1 MQGYTYTKG
10 EHYPMEHLVFKVAP
24 EDVER
29 YLEVDHEIWTLK
41 EAYAPGFDHIPFLY
55 KEVWLNDNKPGE
67 IHFIFAWESIESWR
81 EIDQKE
87 YQAQLI
93 KEFDEKFGRPYEL
106 IRRTRRTSAC
116 TATAALRESDWEE
129 NEMKFADKVV
139 IITGASSGIG
149 EGVAKKFLAEG
160 AKVVGCGVE
169 PEMHIQDENA
179 IYVQADLTDAA
190 QACRVV
196 EEAVKAFGRVN
207 KLVCCAGVTFIGSL
221 ETTDYDKFMRE
232 LSINLGGVFNMCKAA
247 VVELKK
253 QEGST
258 IVTVGSD
265 LGVRPIPERIGYCPS
280 KAGVIM
286 LTKCIALEFAPHIR
300 ANAILPGLVRT
311 PMIEQRFTEAEDP
324 AALEESYASLYP
336 LHKMGKIEDMA
347 NAIAFLSS
355 DESGF
360 ITGEIMQVCGGSL
373 I

>member
-1 MQGYTYTKG
+1 
-10 EHYPMEHLVFKVAP
+10 
-24 EDVER
+24 
-29 YLEVDHEIWTLK
+29 
-41 EAYAPGFDHIPFLY
+41 
-55 KEVWLNDNKPGE
+55 
-67 IHFIFAWESIESWR
+67 
-81 EIDQKE
+81 
-87 YQAQLI
+87 
-93 KEFDEKFGRPYEL
+93 
-106 IRRTRRTSAC
+106 
-116 TATAALRESDWEE
+116 
-129 NEMKFADKVV
+129 MKFENQVV

-160 AKVVGCGVE
+160 ASVVGCGIE
-169 PEMHIQDENA
+169 KEMKIQDENA
-179 IYVQADLTDAA
+179 IYVQADLTDFN
-190 QACRVV
+190 QAEHVV
-196 EEAVKAFGRVN
+196 QEAVKAFGRVN

-221 ETTDYDKFMRE
+221 ESTESASFMRE

-247 VVELKK
+247 IVELKK

-286 LTKCIALEFAPHIR
+286 LTKCIALEYAPSIR
-300 ANAILPGLVRT
+300 VNGILPGLVRT
-311 PMIEQRFTEAEDP
+311 PMIEQRFLEAEDP
-324 AALEESYASLYP
+324 KALEESYASLYP

>member
-1 MQGYTYTKG
+1 
-10 EHYPMEHLVFKVAP
+10 
-24 EDVER
+24 
-29 YLEVDHEIWTLK
+29 
-41 EAYAPGFDHIPFLY
+41 
-55 KEVWLNDNKPGE
+55 
-67 IHFIFAWESIESWR
+67 
-81 EIDQKE
+81 
-87 YQAQLI
+87 
-93 KEFDEKFGRPYEL
+93 
-106 IRRTRRTSAC
+106 
-116 TATAALRESDWEE
+116 
-129 NEMKFADKVV
+129 MKFENQVV

-160 AKVVGCGVE
+160 ASVVGCGIE
-169 PEMHIQDENA
+169 KEMKIQDENA
-179 IYVQADLTDAA
+179 IYVQADLTDFN
-190 QACRVV
+190 QAEYVV
-196 EEAVKAFGRVN
+196 QEAVKAFGRVN

-221 ETTDYDKFMRE
+221 ESTESASFMRE

-247 VVELKK
+247 IVELKK

-286 LTKCIALEFAPHIR
+286 LTKCIALEYAPSIR
-300 ANAILPGLVRT
+300 VNGILPGLVRT
-311 PMIEQRFTEAEDP
+311 PMIEQRFLEAEDP
-324 AALEESYASLYP
+324 KALEESYASLYP